1 MGNTV
6 NITFE
11 LLDTDKSGVVAW
23 LWQESP
29 FQEFDLTQ
37 DGARTFRRSISG
49 VETGQTLSFA
59 CKFAYAGGLSVTNY
73 IQYVVGSNCSGT
85 VPEEN
90 NNQEEEEEE
99 EEENEQE
106 TPPVENTLCSGQSTE
121 ATQGSFSSGFTYEF
135 IPSSSQLT
143 VRFALLDNQNDV
155 NAYLWQENPFR
166 ESGMNSIGNNRFEAT
181 IDLAQGESTQFA
193 CKFAFAGGLAVTKYF
208 TYTMGQSCGQ
218 SSTEND
224 ADQDGVWD
232 DFDQCPNTAAGVT
245 VNQNGCALFYLPPA
259 NFSISKIEKCEDN
272 NSLVIAVNETDYTYN
287 VAVRGA
293 TTINESFTGE
303 RIRFD
308 DLSSGMYSICI
319 TVEGVPQSEFE
330 RCYNVEIEAIQPLSI
345 SAFKDIKNEVINF
358 DLRERH
364 LLYHTQSNKYTD
376 Y

>member
-1 MGNTV
+1 MWQNVPSGNYTLTAKAIDNQGGATISSPINVNVEEVISCTQTFTQAQQGQFSTGYTATFETVGNTV

-37 DGARTFRRSISG
+37 DGARTFRRSISSL
-49 VETGQTLSFA
+49 ETGQTLSFA

-121 ATQGSFSSGFTYEF
+121 ATQESFSSDSPMSLFLLQPTYRSLCVIGQSE
-135 IPSSSQLT
+135 
-143 VRFALLDNQNDV
+143 RCKCH
-155 NAYLWQENPFR
+155 LWQENPFR

-181 IDLAQGESTQFA
+181 IDLAQGESTEFA

-208 TYTMGQSCGQ
+208 TTPWGKAVDKVLLKTMPTKMEFGMI
-218 SSTEND
+218 
-224 ADQDGVWD
+224 
-232 DFDQCPNTAAGVT
+232 
-245 VNQNGCALFYLPPA
+245 L
-259 NFSISKIEKCEDN
+259 I
-272 NSLVIAVNETDYTYN
+272 N
-287 VAVRGA
+287 V
-293 TTINESFTGE
+293 
-303 RIRFD
+303 
-308 DLSSGMYSICI
+308 L
-319 TVEGVPQSEFE
+319 
-330 RCYNVEIEAIQPLSI
+330 IQ
-345 SAFKDIKNEVINF
+345 
-358 DLRERH
+358 
-364 LLYHTQSNKYTD
+364 LLE
-376 Y
+376 